1 MRNVMSILQF
11 LCVVTTATAQRLRV
25 GDGTSGMRITREYNN
40 VSFSDAL
47 RQLNAEA
54 TDYEINFL
62 YNELED
68 FRITTSIRRKTIPD
82 AIRQMIGFY
91 PIRMSIDS
99 TEITIECPQKTADR
113 YKGTIIDE
121 LGQPVAY
128 ANIALLSPQDSTLIT
143 GGVSNESGLF
153 VIPCEQ
159 HPVLARISFVGYKT
173 IYKRCETS
181 DIGTIRMQP
190 DTYTLGNVTVKG
202 EIPQYKMTTGGM
214 TVDIQN
220 SMLKDVGTADDVLSM
235 LPGVQGSEGN
245 FTVFAKGT
253 PEIYINN
260 KKVQSAKELKQLKSD
275 NIKSVDI
282 ITSPGAKYN
291 AEVNAVIRIKTIL
304 PQGDGFSIEAF
315 SQVANNRKW
324 TTYDDLEMKYRQGG
338 LELFGTMTF
347 YNNHHSEDNRV
358 GWESNINGD
367 RIALDQ
373 TCPNTFWFTDLS
385 GEIGMSYDINADNS
399 IGFKYSLD
407 GSLYMGGEANCVQT
421 ITRNDELEGIVD
433 QWMGTTETDGPIHE
447 ANAYYVGKIG
457 KLGIDF
463 NGSWLWNKKVRS
475 DVETERSLQ
484 IEDRDIHLRNE
495 DHRNMLAGK
504 LVLSYPVWKGEL
516 SIGSEVTRTH
526 SYGTNENEEHYVK
539 SSDDDIRES
548 NIAGFAEYALHLGD
562 WSFDGG
568 LRYERVSTDYRS
580 FGVYQEEPSR
590 KYGDLFPNLSVGW
603 KKGKWGAEFSYNKR
617 IKRPSYYML
626 SSYVQ
631 YDNRYEVEGGNP
643 LLRPTNRQDID
654 LRLNYSWLSLSA
666 GYTLNKDIF
675 FSYGSPY
682 EQGSDMTIWT
692 RRNFDRQEAWHASL
706 VASPKLGFYQPTLTL
721 SYWQQHFPTKYS
733 GVTIGLD
740 KPEWTFSLRNWFIID
755 ETAKAMLYLRYVT
768 SNDYGFTRDSHKFNI
783 DLRLQKSFFSER
795 LTAIFFANDVFK
807 TLREKWQATYPV
819 ALMTKDAYVYTQ
831 KFGIS
836 LTYKFNSTRSK
847 YKGTGAGNDEK
858 NRL

>member
-1 MRNVMSILQF
+1 MKRTITLITLSLL
-11 LCVVTTATAQRLRV
+11 LCFNMHAQR
-25 GDGTSGMRITREYNN
+25 ITQSYNN
-40 VSFSDAL
+40 VSLADAL
-47 RQLNAEA
+47 RQLSEQQ
-54 TDYEINFL
+54 TGYTIMFL

-68 FRITTSIRRKTIPD
+68 FRITTTIKRKTLPE
-82 AIRQMIGFY
+82 AIQQMIGFY
-91 PIRMSIDS
+91 PIRVTTSNDEGGKKIFV
-99 TEITIECPQKTADR
+99 ECMQKTDNR
-113 YKGTIIDE
+113 YKGTVVDE
-121 LGQPVAY
+121 QGQPIAY

-385 GEIGMSYDINADNS
+385 GEIGMSYDINANNS

-768 SNDYGFTRDSHKFNI
+768 SNDYGFTR
-783 DLRLQKSFFSER
+783 
-795 LTAIFFANDVFK
+795 
-807 TLREKWQATYPV
+807 V

>member
-1 MRNVMSILQF
+1 LNEQSE
-11 LCVVTTATAQRLRV
+11 
-25 GDGTSGMRITREYNN
+25 EYTI
-40 VSFSDAL
+40 S
-47 RQLNAEA
+47 
-54 TDYEINFL
+54 FL

-68 FRITTSIRRKTIPD
+68 FRITTSVHHKTIPE

-91 PIRMSIDS
+91 PIRMTVEPGIANPSQQ
-99 TEITIECPQKTADR
+99 EIIVECPQKTAPR
-113 YKGTIIDE
+113 YKGTVIDE
-121 LGQPVAY
+121 QGQPVAY

-143 GGVSNESGLF
+143 GGVSNESGFF
-153 VIPCEQ
+153 VIPCE
-159 HPVLARISFVGYKT
+159 HRPVLARISYVGYKT

-385 GEIGMSYDINADNS
+385 GEIGMSYDINANNS

-516 SIGSEVTRTH
+516 SIGSEVTSTH

-548 NIAGFAEYALHLGD
+548 NIAGFAEYPNTPCIWATGALTEACVMSGCLP
-562 WSFDGG
+562 
-568 LRYERVSTDYRS
+568 TIA
-580 FGVYQEEPSR
+580 
-590 KYGDLFPNLSVGW
+590 LSVYIR
-603 KKGKWGAEFSYNKR
+603 KNPAVSMATCSR
-617 IKRPSYYML
+617 ISPSDGRKA
-626 SSYVQ
+626 S
-631 YDNRYEVEGGNP
+631 G
-643 LLRPTNRQDID
+643 
-654 LRLNYSWLSLSA
+654 
-666 GYTLNKDIF
+666 
-675 FSYGSPY
+675 
-682 EQGSDMTIWT
+682 EQ
-692 RRNFDRQEAWHASL
+692 SL
-706 VASPKLGFYQPTLTL
+706 VTTSVSSAPPTIC
-721 SYWQQHFPTKYS
+721 SAP
-733 GVTIGLD
+733 
-740 KPEWTFSLRNWFIID
+740 
-755 ETAKAMLYLRYVT
+755 T
-768 SNDYGFTRDSHKFNI
+768 SNTTTATRWRAEIRCSDPPI
-783 DLRLQKSFFSER
+783 DR
-795 LTAIFFANDVFK
+795 I
-807 TLREKWQATYPV
+807 
-819 ALMTKDAYVYTQ
+819 
-831 KFGIS
+831 
-836 LTYKFNSTRSK
+836 
-847 YKGTGAGNDEK
+847 
-858 NRL
+858 

>member
-1 MRNVMSILQF
+1 
-11 LCVVTTATAQRLRV
+11 
-25 GDGTSGMRITREYNN
+25 
-40 VSFSDAL
+40 
-47 RQLNAEA
+47 
-54 TDYEINFL
+54 
-62 YNELED
+62 
-68 FRITTSIRRKTIPD
+68 
-82 AIRQMIGFY
+82 
-91 PIRMSIDS
+91 
-99 TEITIECPQKTADR
+99 
-113 YKGTIIDE
+113 
-121 LGQPVAY
+121 
-128 ANIALLSPQDSTLIT
+128 
-143 GGVSNESGLF
+143 
-153 VIPCEQ
+153 
-159 HPVLARISFVGYKT
+159 
-173 IYKRCETS
+173 
-181 DIGTIRMQP
+181 
-190 DTYTLGNVTVKG
+190 
-202 EIPQYKMTTGGM
+202 
-214 TVDIQN
+214 
-220 SMLKDVGTADDVLSM
+220 
-235 LPGVQGSEGN
+235 
-245 FTVFAKGT
+245 
-253 PEIYINN
+253 
-260 KKVQSAKELKQLKSD
+260 
-275 NIKSVDI
+275 
-282 ITSPGAKYN
+282 
-291 AEVNAVIRIKTIL
+291 
-304 PQGDGFSIEAF
+304 
-315 SQVANNRKW
+315 
-324 TTYDDLEMKYRQGG
+324 
-338 LELFGTMTF
+338 
-347 YNNHHSEDNRV
+347 
-358 GWESNINGD
+358 
-367 RIALDQ
+367 
-373 TCPNTFWFTDLS
+373 
-385 GEIGMSYDINADNS
+385 
-399 IGFKYSLD
+399 
-407 GSLYMGGEANCVQT
+407 
-421 ITRNDELEGIVD
+421 
-433 QWMGTTETDGPIHE
+433 
-447 ANAYYVGKIG
+447 
-457 KLGIDF
+457 
-463 NGSWLWNKKVRS
+463 
-475 DVETERSLQ
+475 
-484 IEDRDIHLRNE
+484 
-495 DHRNMLAGK
+495 MLAGK

-516 SIGSEVTRTH
+516 SVGSEVTRTH

-580 FGVYQEEPSR
+580 FGAYQEEPSR

-603 KKGKWGAEFSYNKR
+603 KKGKWGTEFSYNKR

-643 LLRPTNRQDID
+643 LLSPTNRQDID

-740 KPEWTFSLRNWFIID
+740 KPEWTLSLRNWFIID

-847 YKGTGAGNDEK
+847 YKGTGAGNEEK

>member
-1 MRNVMSILQF
+1 MKRIVSMLVCCLIFAGVQ
-11 LCVVTTATAQRLRV
+11 AQK
-25 GDGTSGMRITREYNN
+25 ITRDYNN
-40 VSFSDAL
+40 VSLSEAL
-47 RQLNAEA
+47 RQLNEQ
-54 TDYEINFL
+54 TEEYTISFL

-68 FRITTSIRRKTIPD
+68 FRITTSVHRKTVPD

-91 PIRMSIDS
+91 PIRMTVEPGIANPSQQ
-99 TEITIECPQKTADR
+99 EIIVECPQKTALR
-113 YKGTIIDE
+113 YKGTVIDE
-121 LGQPVAY
+121 QGQPVAY
-128 ANIALLSPQDSTLIT
+128 ANIALLSPQDTTLIT
-143 GGVSNESGLF
+143 GGVSNESGFF

-385 GEIGMSYDINADNS
+385 GEIGMSYDINANNS

-421 ITRNDELEGIVD
+421 ITRNDQLEGIVD

-548 NIAGFAEYALHLGD
+548 NIAGFAEYALHLGN

-568 LRYERVSTDYRS
+568 LR
-580 FGVYQEEPSR
+580 
-590 KYGDLFPNLSVGW
+590 
-603 KKGKWGAEFSYNKR
+603 
-617 IKRPSYYML
+617 
-626 SSYVQ
+626 
-631 YDNRYEVEGGNP
+631 
-643 LLRPTNRQDID
+643 
-654 LRLNYSWLSLSA
+654 
-666 GYTLNKDIF
+666 
-675 FSYGSPY
+675 
-682 EQGSDMTIWT
+682 
-692 RRNFDRQEAWHASL
+692 
-706 VASPKLGFYQPTLTL
+706 
-721 SYWQQHFPTKYS
+721 
-733 GVTIGLD
+733 
-740 KPEWTFSLRNWFIID
+740 
-755 ETAKAMLYLRYVT
+755 
-768 SNDYGFTRDSHKFNI
+768 
-783 DLRLQKSFFSER
+783 
-795 LTAIFFANDVFK
+795 
-807 TLREKWQATYPV
+807 
-819 ALMTKDAYVYTQ
+819 
-831 KFGIS
+831 
-836 LTYKFNSTRSK
+836 
-847 YKGTGAGNDEK
+847 
-858 NRL
+858 

>member
-1 MRNVMSILQF
+1 MRNVMSILLF
-11 LCVVTTATAQRLRV
+11 LCVVTTAARPKGTLAQARTAQ
-25 GDGTSGMRITREYNN
+25 RITREYNN
-40 VSFSDAL
+40 VSLSDAL

-54 TDYEINFL
+54 TDYEIN
-62 YNELED
+62 
-68 FRITTSIRRKTIPD
+68 TTIRRKTVPD

-99 TEITIECPQKTADR
+99 TEITVECPQKTANR

-121 LGQPVAY
+121 QGQPVAY

-706 VASPKLGFYQPTLTL
+706 VASPKLRFYQPTLTL

-755 ETAKAMLYLRYVT
+755 
-768 SNDYGFTRDSHKFNI
+768 DSHKFNI

>member
-1 MRNVMSILQF
+1 
-11 LCVVTTATAQRLRV
+11 
-25 GDGTSGMRITREYNN
+25 
-40 VSFSDAL
+40 
-47 RQLNAEA
+47 
-54 TDYEINFL
+54 
-62 YNELED
+62 
-68 FRITTSIRRKTIPD
+68 
-82 AIRQMIGFY
+82 
-91 PIRMSIDS
+91 
-99 TEITIECPQKTADR
+99 
-113 YKGTIIDE
+113 
-121 LGQPVAY
+121 
-128 ANIALLSPQDSTLIT
+128 
-143 GGVSNESGLF
+143 
-153 VIPCEQ
+153 
-159 HPVLARISFVGYKT
+159 
-173 IYKRCETS
+173 
-181 DIGTIRMQP
+181 
-190 DTYTLGNVTVKG
+190 
-202 EIPQYKMTTGGM
+202 
-214 TVDIQN
+214 
-220 SMLKDVGTADDVLSM
+220 
-235 LPGVQGSEGN
+235 
-245 FTVFAKGT
+245 
-253 PEIYINN
+253 
-260 KKVQSAKELKQLKSD
+260 
-275 NIKSVDI
+275 
-282 ITSPGAKYN
+282 
-291 AEVNAVIRIKTIL
+291 
-304 PQGDGFSIEAF
+304 
-315 SQVANNRKW
+315 
-324 TTYDDLEMKYRQGG
+324 
-338 LELFGTMTF
+338 MTF

-385 GEIGMSYDINADNS
+385 GEIGMSYDINANNS